1 MRAVTLS
8 ELVRWTGA
16 DPIGSLQ
23 PDRALQAV
31 ATDSRSIDAGELFV
45 ALRGEHFDGHDF
57 VKAAFARG
65 AGAALVERR
74 WRGLDRA
81 AAGPLLAV
89 DSTLHALGDIARAY
103 RRRWEVPVVA
113 VVGSAGK
120 TTTKEMIAAVLG
132 QRYRVLK
139 TIGSEN
145 NEIGVPRTL
154 LQLSPRHEVVVLELA
169 ARRIGDI
176 RYLCSVAEPTVG
188 VLLNIGTAHL
198 EFFGSVEGVAKAKGE
213 KKKEQLPGILALRK
227 CEEKKKWRCRGSNP
241 GPLACEASALPLSYI
256 PDVPYATEIPVLVP
270 KVTILSMA
278 SSFIRGWR
286 NTGCHTQAVDSDRT
300 VQRSTYPL
308 QSLHP
313 PQAWKSQGGGQ

>member
-1 MRAVTLS
+1 MLPAHRLSLNACAAVQTSDS
-8 ELVRWTGA
+8 ELMRKGT
-16 DPIGSLQ
+16 LEQ
-23 PDRALQAV
+23 P
-31 ATDSRSIDAGELFV
+31 G
-45 ALRGEHFDGHDF
+45 
-57 VKAAFARG
+57 
-65 AGAALVERR
+65 LVSSCSS
-74 WRGLDRA
+74 WRTVCCTC
-81 AAGPLLAV
+81 AAGQR
-89 DSTLHALGDIARAY
+89 STL
-103 RRRWEVPVVA
+103 V
-113 VVGSAGK
+113 
-120 TTTKEMIAAVLG
+120 TTTNVGMCRA
-132 QRYRVLK
+132 
-139 TIGSEN
+139 TEN
-145 NEIGVPRTL
+145 PKCSHVVPTGIE
-154 LQLSPRHEVVVLELA
+154 HTTE
-169 ARRIGDI
+169 
-176 RYLCSVAEPTVG
+176 
-188 VLLNIGTAHL
+188 
-198 EFFGSVEGVAKAKGE
+198 K